1 MKQII
6 QLMTLITLGIF
17 TLVVCDVP
25 VFNAVQAAEKEEK
38 KKKPRRVPAISQ
50 SFYKK
55 MSEAQIMIDP
65 ESMPREEGEPAPI
78 PKGTPQDGIDL
89 LLSMTKKRRVNSN
102 ELSQL
107 WNMLAFGY
115 YTLGDMTNTIRAYEQ
130 VLKAGE
136 QGIITEALEKNSLR
150 ALFQLYYSRENY
162 TKSLGF
168 IERWEVLNGKPDAQ
182 VTYLKATA
190 YYQLE
195 KYRDALKWALE
206 LENIV
211 AAEGRELKENWIY
224 LQVILYNELE
234 DIDSVI
240 RVLETMVV
248 MFPKKM
254 YWMHL
259 AGMYSEKE
267 WEDRALSA
275 YYAIYMQGLLVKNSE
290 VVMLA
295 QRLLNADVSYEAAM
309 VLEKGFKDEVVI
321 QDEKNLRLLATCYTV
336 AQEMTKA
343 IDAWRRASE
352 YAEDGEIYY
361 RLAQALAQQDRH
373 KEAVSAYEQALDDDD
388 LDNRSDTFFW
398 MAISHMSLENWNQ
411 ASTAFRQAGK
421 LNKRLVKQTRQ
432 YIRYITG
439 EKKRQAALKDM
450 LNG

>member
-25 VFNAVQAAEKEEK
+25 VFNSAQAAEEEK

-55 MSEAQIMIDP
+55 MSDAQIMIDP
-65 ESMPREEGEPAPI
+65 ESMPREDDEPAPI

-89 LLSMTKKRRVNSN
+89 LLSMTQKRRVNSN

-107 WNMLAFGY
+107 WNLLAFGY
-115 YTLGDMTNTIRAYEQ
+115 YTLGDTPNTIRSYEQ

-150 ALFQLYYSRENY
+150 ALFQLYYSQENY
-162 TKSLGF
+162 SKSLQY
-168 IERWEVLNGKPDAQ
+168 INRWEVLNGKPDAQ
-182 VTYLKATA
+182 VTYLKSTA

-195 KYRDALKWALE
+195 KYRDALKWALK
-206 LENIV
+206 LEDLV
-211 AAEGRELKENWIY
+211 TLEGRELKENWVY

-234 DIDSVI
+234 DIDNVI
-240 RVLETMVV
+240 RVLEKMVV

-267 WEDRALSA
+267 WEGRALSA

-309 VLEKGFKDEVVI
+309 ILETGIKDEIVELS
-321 QDEKNLRLLATCYTV
+321 EKNLRLLATCYTV
-336 AQEMTKA
+336 AQEMSKA
-343 IDAWRRASE
+343 IVAWRRASE

-373 KEAVSAYEQALDDDD
+373 KAAVTAYEKALDDDE
-388 LDNRSDTFFW
+388 LNNRSDTFFW

-421 LNKRLVKQTRQ
+421 LNKRLAKQTRQ